1 MVTEKI
7 WLPFYT
13 SPLPNGDQFFL
24 RSLRKGGVSYVL
36 RKLSKTFQ
44 KHITCPPFVATEKNL
59 VATMFDNW
67 KNSITIPCGDQN
79 IFWSP

>member
-1 MVTEKI
+1 
-7 WLPFYT
+7 
-13 SPLPNGDQFFL
+13 
-24 RSLRKGGVSYVL
+24 
-36 RKLSKTFQ
+36 
-44 KHITCPPFVATEKNL
+44 VATEKNL